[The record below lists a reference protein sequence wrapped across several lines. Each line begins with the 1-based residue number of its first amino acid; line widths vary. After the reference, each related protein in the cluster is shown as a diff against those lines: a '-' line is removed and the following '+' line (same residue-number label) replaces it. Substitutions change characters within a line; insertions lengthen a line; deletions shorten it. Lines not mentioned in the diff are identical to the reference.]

1 MLRYQDFVPQQTKEW
16 GFLSPAE
23 YESFDAALAAANK
36 WIKENEI
43 KVLNVETVALP
54 NIHGRFEEGSADPAL
69 ATPDGT
75 FNLWHQFI
83 RVWYETGTL
92 NSLP

>member
-1 MLRYQDFVPQQTKEW
+1 MIRYQDFVPQQTKEW
-16 GFLSPAE
+16 GFLTPAE

-36 WIKENEI
+36 WIKVNEI
-43 KVLNVETVALP
+43 KVVNIETVALP
-54 NIHGRFEEGSADPAL
+54 NIHGRFEQGSSDPAL

-83 RVWYETGTL
+83 RVWYETVTL
-92 NSLP
+92 VGS

>member
-1 MLRYQDFVPQQTKEW
+1 MLRYHDFVPQQTKEW

-23 YESFDAALAAANK
+23 YESFDRALAAANK

-43 KVLNVETVALP
+43 RVVTVETVVLP

-69 ATPDGT
+69 AVPDGT
-75 FNLWHQFI
+75 FNIWHQFI
-83 RVWYETGTL
+83 RVWYEVGE
-92 NSLP
+92 LPT